1 MTVERKIIV
10 GLEDIK
16 AISFQCDACQ
26 YRVTMSPDEVKEIPK
41 NCSNGHRWLAG
52 EAEATV
58 VPLVLKAV
66 SMFAALRILVGQNV
80 LGFRVLLEFD
90 EPKAS

>member
-41 NCSNGHRWLAG
+41 
-52 EAEATV
+52 TV
-58 VPLVLKAV
+58 
-66 SMFAALRILVGQNV
+66 RTGIDG
-80 LGFRVLLEFD
+80 LLEKQK
-90 EPKAS
+90 PLSSHSCLRP